1 MKRIS
6 GEVCRS
12 VTLFARRLSLALIAL
27 FVLGV
32 SLSVVAT
39 AAQADCDSIQGTIA
53 GQQTGPTTFMGTV
66 TGDLAG
72 TALGQNFQIVK
83 VSGDRT
89 FQFVVDRIFVTA
101 QGDLYNT
108 VVVGV
113 LSPKAPPVYLV
124 DEHSVITGGTGAYAG
139 ATGNLHIHG
148 IFDFSTGQFSI
159 AYHGEVCTGP

>member
-1 MKRIS
+1 MKRVS
-6 GEVCRS
+6 SQVRHAVAFFTHRLGL
-12 VTLFARRLSLALIAL
+12 TLMSLIVA
-27 FVLGV
+27 
-32 SLSVVAT
+32 SLLLPVVAT
-39 AAQADCDSIQGTIA
+39 AAQADCVSVQGTIA
-53 GQQTGPTTFMGTV
+53 GQQTGPTSFMGTV

-139 ATGNLHIHG
+139 ATGNLDIHG
-148 IFDFSTGQFSI
+148 IFDFSTGQFSV
-159 AYHGEVCTGP
+159 AYHGEVCTGQ